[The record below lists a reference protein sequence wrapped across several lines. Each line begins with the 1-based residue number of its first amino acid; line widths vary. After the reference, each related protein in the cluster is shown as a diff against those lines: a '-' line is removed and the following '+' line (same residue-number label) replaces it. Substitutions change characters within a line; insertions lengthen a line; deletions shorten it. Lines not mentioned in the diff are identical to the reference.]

1 MKPMKNILC
10 YGDSNTW
17 GFNPASV
24 EDMKNGR
31 FSRDKRWTGVLQKRL
46 GQEYYIIE
54 EGLNGRTTVFDDPAA
69 PGRNGLKFLE
79 TCITTHQPLDL
90 IVIMLGTNDTKAT
103 YSVPVKEIV
112 NGMEALIKI
121 SKNPYAV
128 SFGDPPEVLI
138 VSPVFVGERVEESW
152 LWEIF
157 DHTSVEKSKRLAA
170 EYKRLA
176 ALYGC
181 YFLDASDVA
190 RTAPSECIH
199 IDEAGH
205 AALASALAGKIKE
218 IGVILK
224 TGVWRNLAKRR
235 ILLG

>member
-1 MKPMKNILC
+1 MKNVLC

-17 GFNPASV
+17 GFNPDSV
-24 EDMKNGR
+24 EDLKHGR
-31 FSRDKRWTGVLQKRL
+31 FSRDKRWTGLLQKQL

-54 EGLNGRTTVFDDPAA
+54 EGLNGRTTAFDDQAA
-69 PGRNGLKFLE
+69 PGRSGLEFFG

-103 YSVPVKEIV
+103 FSIPVKEIV
-112 NGMEALIKI
+112 NGMEALVKTA
-121 SKNPYAV
+121 KNPYAV

-138 VSPVFVGERVEESW
+138 VSPVRIGERVEESW

-157 DHTSVEKSKRLAA
+157 DHASVEKSKRLAA
-170 EYKRLA
+170 EYMRLA
-176 ALYGC
+176 DFHGC
-181 YFLDASDVA
+181 YFFDAAEVA

-205 AALASALAGKIKE
+205 AALAAALADKIKE
-218 IGVILK
+218 IMIVK
-224 TGVWRNLAKRR
+224 K
-235 ILLG
+235 